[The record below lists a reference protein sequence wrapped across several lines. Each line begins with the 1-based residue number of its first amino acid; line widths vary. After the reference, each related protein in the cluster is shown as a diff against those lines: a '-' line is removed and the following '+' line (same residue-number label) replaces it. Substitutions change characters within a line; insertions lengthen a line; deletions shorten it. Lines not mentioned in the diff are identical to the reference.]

1 MPYILFPS
9 LKPKQMGAAHH
20 MCWELSVA
28 NPKAEYM
35 EKKPKHILAT
45 PIEEECAQT
54 FTTIVELMLGL
65 GLSIL

>member
-35 EKKPKHILAT
+35 ERKPKPILAT
-45 PIEEECAQT
+45 PIEEEC
-54 FTTIVELMLGL
+54 
-65 GLSIL
+65 